1 MRLFL
6 SSLLILSFLFSNSQ
20 DTIRLKHTEYTT
32 VFSKSLKYPV
42 LVQWWTTKAKV
53 TCAAPLKRVDS
64 FGPDP
69 MLLSETNLLADY
81 KGSGLDRGHVT
92 PAADN
97 LCSGQKVMAE
107 CFYFTNMIPQYHSL
121 NAGDWKTLETF
132 TREIAA
138 QKDSVM
144 VWAGAI
150 GAQSKIGRVSVPT
163 KCWKVIYIKVDKA
176 YQCYIFDNNKDKQ
189 LGLPSHKISL
199 VEMEKLTGF
208 KFSIN

>member
-6 SSLLILSFLFSNSQ
+6 SSLLVLSFLFSNSQ
-20 DTIRLKHTEYTT
+20 DTVRIKHTEYTT

-53 TCAAPLKRVDS
+53 SCAVPLKRVDS

-69 MLLSETNLLADY
+69 MLVSESNLLADY
-81 KGSGLDRGHVT
+81 RGSGLDRGHVT

-97 LCSGQKVMAE
+97 LCNGPKVMAE
-107 CFYFTNMIPQYHSL
+107 CFYFTNMIPQYRSL
-121 NAGDWKTLETF
+121 NAGDWKTLETL
-132 TREIAA
+132 TRTIAA

-163 KCWKVIYIKVDKA
+163 KCWKVIYVK
-176 YQCYIFDNNKDKQ
+176 KDKTYHCYVFNNIVEKQ
-189 LGLPSHKISL
+189 TGLESKKVTIEE
-199 VEMEKLTGF
+199 VKRLTGF
-208 KFSIN
+208 TFVL

>member
-6 SSLLILSFLFSNSQ
+6 SSLLLLSFLFSKSQ
-20 DTIRLKHTEYTT
+20 DTVRIRHTEYTT
-32 VFSKSLKYPV
+32 VFSKSLKYPI
-42 LVQWWTTKAKV
+42 LVEWWTTKAKV
-53 TCAAPLKRVDS
+53 TCTTPLKRIDS
-64 FGPDP
+64 FGSDP
-69 MLLSETNLLADY
+69 KLVSETNLLLDY

-97 LCSGQKVMAE
+97 LCNGPQVMAE
-107 CFYFTNMIPQYHSL
+107 CFYFSNMIPQYHSL
-121 NAGDWKTLETF
+121 NAGDWKTLETL
-132 TREIAA
+132 TRDIAA

-150 GAQSKIGRVSVPT
+150 GVQSKIGRVSVPT
-163 KCWKVIYIKVDKA
+163 KCWKVIYVKSDKS
-176 YQCYIFDNNKDKQ
+176 YECYVFDNNKDKQ

-208 KFSIN
+208 KFSVN

>member
-6 SSLLILSFLFSNSQ
+6 SSLLVLSFLFSNSQ
-20 DTIRLKHTEYTT
+20 DTIRIKHTEYTT

-53 TCAAPLKRVDS
+53 SCAVPLKRVDS

-69 MLLSETNLLADY
+69 MLVSESNLLADY
-81 KGSGLDRGHVT
+81 RGSGLDRGHVT

-97 LCSGQKVMAE
+97 LCNGPKVMAE
-107 CFYFTNMIPQYHSL
+107 CFYFTNMIPQYHAL
-121 NAGDWKTLETF
+121 NAGDWKTLETL
-132 TREIAA
+132 TRTIAA

-163 KCWKVIYIKVDKA
+163 KCWKVIYVK
-176 YQCYIFDNNKDKQ
+176 KDKTYYCYVFNNIVEKQ
-189 LGLPSHKISL
+189 TGLESKKVTIEE
-199 VEMEKLTGF
+199 VKRLTGF
-208 KFSIN
+208 TFVL